1 MIGAAVCLR
10 VAGHDVIRPRP
21 SEVPRASVALRG
33 RHPGEGNAQ
42 QAGRKNTRY
51 RPWPDGSPGAA

>member
-21 SEVPRASVALRG
+21 SEVPRASELAGLTIRG
-33 RHPGEGNAQ
+33 S
-42 QAGRKNTRY
+42 
-51 RPWPDGSPGAA
+51 W